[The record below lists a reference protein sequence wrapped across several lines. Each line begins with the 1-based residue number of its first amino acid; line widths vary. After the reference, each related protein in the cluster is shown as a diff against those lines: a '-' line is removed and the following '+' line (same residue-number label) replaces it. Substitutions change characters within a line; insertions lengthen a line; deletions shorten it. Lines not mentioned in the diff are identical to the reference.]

1 MAREIDKSRIDK
13 TGPVPASYWKEVE
26 SWSKRHGFFYTDKE
40 VETAWRAG
48 VDVETFILEKCG
60 RR

>member
-1 MAREIDKSRIDK
+1 MNREIDKGRIDK
-13 TGPVPASYWKEVE
+13 TGPVPASYYKEVE

-48 VDVETFILEKCG
+48 VDVEAFILEKCG